1 MVRKLGQGHGD
12 GHPLMPQHGAEP
24 SLSSS
29 PSDATRLWSPARIS
43 HEKRL
48 TVQKKRQRATCL
60 SLVVVVVLVVLVV
73 LVVVV
78 VLVVAVVVVEWF

>member
-29 PSDATRLWSPARIS
+29 PSNATRLWSPARIS
-43 HEKRL
+43 HEQRL
-48 TVQKKRQRATCL
+48 TVQKTSTRNL
-60 SLVVVVVLVVLVV
+60 SEPVVVVVERTMVYDDNVYP
-73 LVVVV
+73 
-78 VLVVAVVVVEWF
+78 